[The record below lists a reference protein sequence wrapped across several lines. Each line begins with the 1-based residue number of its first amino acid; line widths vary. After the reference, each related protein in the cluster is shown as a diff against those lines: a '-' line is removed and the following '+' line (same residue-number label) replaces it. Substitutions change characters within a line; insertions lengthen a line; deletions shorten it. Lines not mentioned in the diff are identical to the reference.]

1 MYISEVIKPGE
12 MFKWKGTVRK
22 LRKEQEMIDEAEER
36 KGLREELPAFLF
48 AGLMFLGLYGVRL
61 IQNII

>member
-1 MYISEVIKPGE
+1 MYLSQVIKPGE

-22 LRKEQEMIDEAEER
+22 FREEQEMIEEAEKR
-36 KGLREELPAFLF
+36 KGLREELPALLF

-61 IQNII
+61 IQNNL